1 MQKAGVSL
9 TCGNPS
15 GAWRRGM
22 TVIYRDLITSQ
33 ARTRQVITDVT
44 AALAQGGTAWASSAD
59 RTYAGRYLLVV
70 TIAEGKEAFVVTAR
84 DMTDAGKKTFRRKAR

>member
-44 AALAQGGTAWASSAD
+44 AALAQGGTAWSSSAGSHL
-59 RTYAGRYLLVV
+59 RGALPAGRND
-70 TIAEGKEAFVVTAR
+70 R
-84 DMTDAGKKTFRRKAR
+84 